1 MIDLIRRYCQ
11 KLLMKRITQIVDK
24 DVRTS
29 YHKDIEKHVRT
40 GLKSLKRYVRIS

>member
-29 YHKDIEKHVRT
+29 YYKDIENM
-40 GLKSLKRYVRIS
+40 YVQV